1 MKVFADVKYDMGL
14 FAENPIPLREY
25 QYNVPSDIRDKIW
38 GLYSNSEYSYIGW
51 TECINDKR
59 EWVVLSMK
67 EKKVYTTLIFHEEV
81 IPFVEK
87 RVLVNK
93 MKEI

>member
-1 MKVFADVKYDMGL
+1 MKVFADVKYDMGM

-25 QYNVPSDIRDKIW
+25 QRIAGHEIRDKIW
-38 GLYSNSEYSYIGW
+38 GLYSHSDYSYIGW
-51 TECINDKR
+51 TEIVNDKR
-59 EWVVLSMK
+59 EWVVISMK
-67 EKKVYTTLIFHEEV
+67 KKQVYTTLCDWEV